1 VLQVWHTDDR
11 ARIEAYTHWGI
22 IGFAGLL
29 VRTYSLSAACLASIT
44 TQSQDAFVHARLLTP
59 AAKFPD
65 SHCNSQVI
73 DRLDAE
79 HLCVFAGADCA
90 VEQFCF
96 HAGAACHHRS
106 HAGSSSFC
114 SQ

>member
-1 VLQVWHTDDR
+1 MLQVWHTDDR

-29 VRTYSLSAACLASIT
+29 VRNHLLSPACLASIT
-44 TQSQDAFVHARLLTP
+44 TLSQDAYVPARLLRP

-65 SHCNSQVI
+65 AHCISHAI

-96 HAGAACHHRS
+96 HAGAACHPRS
-106 HAGSSSFC
+106 HAGSGTVC

>member
-1 VLQVWHTDDR
+1 MLQVWHADDR

-29 VRTYSLSAACLASIT
+29 VRTYFLSTACLASIN
-44 TQSQDAFVHARLLTP
+44 TQSQDAYVHLRLLTP

-65 SHCNSQVI
+65 SHCISHVI

-79 HLCVFAGADCA
+79 RWCCFAGADCA

-96 HAGAACHHRS
+96 HAGAACHPRG
-106 HAGSSSFC
+106 HAGSGSVC